1 MIFLNY
7 IQYVFPPIL
16 IFKLT
21 RATIIQYFRILHND
35 LHFIIFLQFT
45 KQQVKRSIIK
55 TV

>member
-7 IQYVFPPIL
+7 FQYVIHPIL

>member
-7 IQYVFPPIL
+7 FQYVFNPIL